1 MTSAT
6 KCIQSGMS
14 TCRLFFARCFPAVLS
29 THQALTGTI
38 SCQFSL
44 SVPDWNAAFW
54 KAAQIHSQFKLLCI
68 QGEQQPAANRKWATV
83 RRRRSAAAAA
93 DGARAKTIT
102 LTPPTPPLKMIYQKR
117 SLRCKSSKSRIYSE
131 KAQVKAS
138 MYLEKFRPRWT
149 SLSAIQY
156 LLVLKT
162 GKHLSLIVVIVISEH
177 GGSWSLLSC
186 GRIWIVILRPFVS
199 GKENCLLFLC
209 FFNDLYHKYLCYHLF
224 KLVNARL

>member
-1 MTSAT
+1 MYP
-6 KCIQSGMS
+6 IWHVYLQIIF
-14 TCRLFFARCFPAVLS
+14 RPLFSRRSVYAPGSHWNDFLP
-29 THQALTGTI
+29 I
-38 SCQFSL
+38 SL